1 MAMADQLL
9 KAAVRADELKDIIG
23 QRVEVRLSIG
33 GLIVVVG
40 DPASRVKTEVMS
52 FLDLQTYSD
61 NGLLAD
67 AIESCVRRCDQK
79 LKSLKP

>member
-9 KAAVRADELKDIIG
+9 KAAVRADELQDIIG
-23 QRVEVRLSIG
+23 RRIEIKLSIG
-33 GLIVVVG
+33 GLTIVVG
-40 DPASRVKTEVMS
+40 DPASRVKADTMS

-67 AIESCVRRCDQK
+67 AVESCARRCDRT
-79 LKSLKP
+79 LKSLEP